1 MGLQPPDPG
10 GSSYSSA
17 KPTAHNGQSGPEEL
31 RKSTWSP
38 SLLGLLVLAAPFL
51 EVLHLST
58 TVPSASQLREGLGL
72 SSEIFKDKG
81 KGGLLGSAPGSP
93 TWEQEISLI
102 SLSWVWET
110 GLFPQHVEF
119 L

>member
-1 MGLQPPDPG
+1 M
-10 GSSYSSA
+10 
-17 KPTAHNGQSGPEEL
+17 
-31 RKSTWSP
+31 
-38 SLLGLLVLAAPFL
+38 
-51 EVLHLST
+51 
-58 TVPSASQLREGLGL
+58 

-81 KGGLLGSAPGSP
+81 KGGLLGSPPGSP
-93 TWEQEISLI
+93 TWDQEISLI